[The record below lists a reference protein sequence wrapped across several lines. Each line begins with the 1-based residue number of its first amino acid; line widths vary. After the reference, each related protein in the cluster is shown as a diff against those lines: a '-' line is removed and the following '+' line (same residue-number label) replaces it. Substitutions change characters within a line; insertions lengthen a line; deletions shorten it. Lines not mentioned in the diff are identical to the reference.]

1 MSGHSK
7 WATIRRKKGA
17 LDAKRGKLFTK
28 LIKELTIAAREGGGD
43 PAGNPRLRLAIDN
56 AKAANMP
63 ADNIDRAIKKAT
75 GELEGIT
82 ISELTYEGYGP
93 GGIALLVEVATDNKN
108 RTVAEVRH
116 IFSKHSGNMGESGSV
131 AWMFEKK
138 GIITL
143 PKQDK
148 SEDDILEDDIL
159 EVVLNAGA
167 EDMRTEDEYFEIQ
180 TDVESF
186 ESVRKA
192 LADKNLSMENAS
204 LQWIAK
210 NTVTISGE
218 NAEKMMKLIE
228 GLEDCDDVQNV
239 YSNADFDEEFIKQ
252 QS

>member
-43 PAGNPRLRLAIDN
+43 PSGNPRLRLAVDN

-63 ADNIDRAIKKAT
+63 ADNIERAIKKAT
-75 GELEGIT
+75 GELEGTT

-93 GGIALLVEVATDNKN
+93 GGIAILVEVATDNKN

-116 IFSKHSGNMGESGSV
+116 IFSKQGGNMGESGSV

-143 PKQDK
+143 PIQGK
-148 SEDDILEDDIL
+148 SEDDILEIA
-159 EVVLNAGA
+159 LNAGA

-180 TDVESF
+180 AEVESF

-192 LADKNLSMENAS
+192 LLDNTLTLDNAS

-210 NTVTISGE
+210 NTVNVAGE

-228 GLEDCDDVQNV
+228 ALEDCDDVQNV

-252 QS
+252 QT

>member
-7 WATIRRKKGA
+7 WSTIKRKKGA

-43 PAGNPRLRLAIDN
+43 PAANPRLRLAVDN

-75 GELEGIT
+75 GELEGVT

-93 GGIALLVEVATDNKN
+93 GGVALLVEVATDNKN

-116 IFSKHSGNMGESGSV
+116 LFSKHGGNMGESGSV

-138 GIITL
+138 GVVSL
-143 PKQDK
+143 PKQGK
-148 SEDDILEDDIL
+148 SEDDILEIA
-159 EVVLNAGA
+159 LNAGA

-180 TDVESF
+180 TEVESF
-186 ESVRKA
+186 EPVRRA
-192 LADKNLSMENAS
+192 LIEKNLNLDNAS

-210 NTVTISGE
+210 NIINVAGE
-218 NAEKMMKLIE
+218 NAETMMKLIE
-228 GLEDCDDVQNV
+228 SLEDCDDVQNV

>member
-7 WATIRRKKGA
+7 WSTIKRKKGA

-43 PAGNPRLRLAIDN
+43 PAANPRLRLAVDN

-75 GELEGIT
+75 GELEGVT

-93 GGIALLVEVATDNKN
+93 GGVALLVEVATDNKN

-116 IFSKHSGNMGESGSV
+116 IFSKNTGNMGESGSV

-143 PKQDK
+143 PKLGK
-148 SEDDILEDDIL
+148 SEDDILEIA
-159 EVVLNAGA
+159 LNAGA

-180 TDVESF
+180 TEVESF
-186 ESVRKA
+186 EPVRRS
-192 LADKNLSMENAS
+192 LIEKNLNLDNAS

-210 NTVTISGE
+210 NTINVAGE
-218 NAEKMMKLIE
+218 NAERMMKLIE
-228 GLEDCDDVQNV
+228 SLEDCDDVQNV